1 MYNALGNFGRFL
13 LVVALAAAGCDGP
26 EPPRQPNAD
35 SVRAN
40 VSARSL
46 RLDELGREYERQ
58 RAVVAEALMAAE
70 NEAAAKA
77 NAEDVIAQAEKDKR
91 IRHLREYLTDLKA
104 RLVEVDERIRK
115 VEQAGEPVPLV
126 IPDDKPPPY
135 AETLKELGIPYE
147 PHLVRQP

>member
-1 MYNALGNFGRFL
+1 LGKG
-13 LVVALAAAGCDGP
+13 
-26 EPPRQPNAD
+26 
-35 SVRAN
+35 
-40 VSARSL
+40 
-46 RLDELGREYERQ
+46 YERQ

-77 NAEDVIAQAEKDKR
+77 NAEDVVAQAENDKR

-104 RLVEVDERIRK
+104 RLVEVNERIRK
-115 VEQAGEPVPLV
+115 VERAGEPIPFVPLV
-126 IPDDKPPPY
+126 IPEDEPPPY